1 MRLNNVSLTQTNKA
15 VATHY
20 NKQVKSDVLIPNV
33 EEKFFLHV
41 TVLKKSVYH
50 AQMWEQGFISEG
62 PLSYIYIYIYIYI
75 YKSIILN
82 YVVSSSKQRTQKKKC
97 SRDLCSAYP
106 I

>member
-50 AQMWEQGFISEG
+50 AQM
-62 PLSYIYIYIYIYI
+62 
-75 YKSIILN
+75 
-82 YVVSSSKQRTQKKKC
+82 
-97 SRDLCSAYP
+97 
-106 I
+106 